1 MLRTSVSYLGFQV
14 NVQVYTIKTSYLQK
28 LKEWPQPRSL
38 KGVEGVLGLLSYYRG
53 LIPTLC
59 IRSKHL
65 SELRKTLRT
74 ENPFYWG
81 SKEQQEFE
89 DLVGALRK
97 LPVAAF
103 SDWSQGAATFVLQT
117 ECK

>member
-1 MLRTSVSYLGFQV
+1 LDLTHSVPIQ
-14 NVQVYTIKTSYLQK
+14 
-28 LKEWPQPRSL
+28 
-38 KGVEGVLGLLSYYRG
+38 
-53 LIPTLC
+53 
-59 IRSKHL
+59 
-65 SELRKTLRT
+65 
-74 ENPFYWG
+74 